1 MVARASEGLKRLGL
15 SLPPPPTPQ
24 GSYAP
29 AVRLGEQVFVSGQ
42 GALREGKPL
51 FHGPVE
57 AEVSLREAQE
67 AARIATLQGLSAAS
81 ALLGSVDKICRAI
94 RVVVYVASSPG
105 FTRQHEVGN
114 GATELLVE
122 LLGEEGRPARVSLG
136 VTALPLDFPVEVE
149 LLLLAD

>member
-1 MVARASEGLKRLGL
+1 MRD
-15 SLPPPPTPQ
+15 
-24 GSYAP
+24 
-29 AVRLGEQVFVSGQ
+29 GQ
-42 GALREGKPL
+42 PL
-51 FHGPVE
+51 YHGPVE
-57 AEVSLREAQE
+57 AEVSLRDAQE

-81 ALLGSVDKICRAI
+81 ALLGSVDKIRRAI